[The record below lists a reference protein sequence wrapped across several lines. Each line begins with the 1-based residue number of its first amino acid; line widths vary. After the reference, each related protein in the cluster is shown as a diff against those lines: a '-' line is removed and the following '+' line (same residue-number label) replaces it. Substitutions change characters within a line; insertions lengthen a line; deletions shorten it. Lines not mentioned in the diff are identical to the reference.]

1 MVMAEKKLAG
11 RVVICMPMYGDIPV
25 ETFTSFFNLIA
36 ALPQL
41 FEGAH
46 FSFARR
52 SIPHLSRRAIAE
64 HVMQLHKKEKI
75 DLLLWIDSDQVFTVE
90 DVVKLVAAQK
100 KENVDIIAPWI
111 AHKQPPYK
119 SVFYKKSNH
128 AYAAVIDVP
137 ENAMFDLDAV
147 GFGMVL
153 MKMPVLE
160 KLVKKHGLEKL
171 FNSVDPKTGE
181 DIGEDILFCK
191 LAQKEKFSIKGISA
205 IKVGH
210 AGAVIYP
217 PSKQQ

>member
-1 MVMAEKKLAG
+1 MPEKKLAG
-11 RVVICMPMYGDIPV
+11 RVVVCMPLYGAIPV

-41 FEGAH
+41 FEAAH

-52 SIPHLSRRAIAE
+52 TFAHLSRRAIAE
-64 HVMQLHKKEKI
+64 NVLELRKKEKI

-90 DVVKLVAAQK
+90 DIVKLFVAQK
-100 KENVDIIAPWI
+100 KEDADIIAPWI
-111 AHKQPPYK
+111 CHKQPPYK
-119 SVFYKKSNH
+119 SVFYKKSKD

-137 ENAMFDLDAV
+137 EDAMFDLDAV

-153 MKMPVLE
+153 MKMEVLE
-160 KLVKKHGLEKL
+160 KLVKKHSLEKL
-171 FNSVDPKTGE
+171 FNSVDPKTGG

-217 PSKQQ
+217 FSG

>member
-1 MVMAEKKLAG
+1 MAEQKLAG
-11 RVVICMPMYGDIPV
+11 KVVVCMPLYGSIPV

-36 ALPQL
+36 AMPQL
-41 FEGAH
+41 FDGAH

-64 HVMQLHKKEKI
+64 NVLQLHKKEKI
-75 DLLLWIDSDQVFTVE
+75 DLLLWIDADQVFTVE
-90 DVVKLVAAQK
+90 DVVKLFVAQK
-100 KENVDIIAPWI
+100 RENADIIAPWI
-111 AHKQPPYK
+111 CHKQPPYK
-119 SVFYKKSNH
+119 SVFYKKSKD

-137 ENAMFDLDAV
+137 DNAVFDLDAV

-153 MKMPVLE
+153 MKMDVLQ
-160 KLVKKHGLEKL
+160 KLSKKYGLEKL
-171 FNSVDPKTGE
+171 FSSVDPKTGD

-205 IKVGH
+205 VKVGH

-217 PSKQQ
+217 SPKK

>member
-1 MVMAEKKLAG
+1 MPEKKLAG
-11 RVVICMPMYGDIPV
+11 RVVVCMPLYGAIPV

-41 FEGAH
+41 FEAAH

-52 SIPHLSRRAIAE
+52 TFAHLSRRAIAE
-64 HVMQLHKKEKI
+64 NVLELRKKEKI

-90 DVVKLVAAQK
+90 DIVKLFVAQK
-100 KENVDIIAPWI
+100 KEDADIIAPWI

-119 SVFYKKSNH
+119 SVFYKKTKD
-128 AYAAVIDVP
+128 AYAAVVDVP

-160 KLVKKHGLEKL
+160 KLVKKNGFEKL

-205 IKVGH
+205 INVGH

-217 PSKQQ
+217 PSKQ